1 MGKVLSGKLPY
12 PPVVKH
18 GNGKSHI
25 YVYIY
30 DFPIID
36 IHWVQ
41 GFPISTFDYWA
52 RNQIVHYSSRFPHY
66 SWLYAAT
73 CSRWIAGKSWISRCY
88 RSYLTWPCQIPRHK
102 QAPFGDT
109 VYLVSHRG
117 WFFWRIT
124 VGSFQVENM
133 ENHLK
138 LPTSHWGVLFFHG

>member
-1 MGKVLSGKLPY
+1 MPPFTKKLFPQWRCMTVPIKIQVTTCFTNASFVGNPGWIPSGSQTWQWKIPY
-12 PPVVKH
+12 
-18 GNGKSHI
+18 I

-109 VYLVSHRG
+109 VYLVSTIYL
-117 WFFWRIT
+117 W
-124 VGSFQVENM
+124 
-133 ENHLK
+133 
-138 LPTSHWGVLFFHG
+138 